1 VAITRTNGLSIF
13 AMLGVA
19 GLILTG
25 CSSSDDGSD
34 GGGASA
40 SNQSVEEACSVLIEG
55 VSDMQTE
62 LTENADTLQSDPTAA
77 AAAYEEVVALF
88 QENADKVTNEDVK
101 PIADEVEEVFVTFG
115 DTIDAA
121 ATDPESVDPQA
132 VTDYTT
138 DLQEATTELDEVCG
152 A

>member
-25 CSSSDDGSD
+25 CSSSDGGD
-34 GGGASA
+34 GGGSA
-40 SNQSVEEACSVLIEG
+40 SDQSVEEACNVLIEG
-55 VSDMQTE
+55 VSEMQTALSE
-62 LTENADTLQSDPTAA
+62 SATELQSDPVAA
-77 AAAYEEVVALF
+77 AEAYDGVVALF
-88 QENADKVTNEDVK
+88 QENASKVTNEEVK
-101 PIADEVEEVFVTFG
+101 PAADKIGEVFETFG
-115 DTIDAA
+115 VTMDAA
-121 ATDPESVDPQA
+121 ATDPESVDQQA
-132 VTDYTT
+132 ITDYTT